1 MKVLCVNNQSIL
13 ERLSVTVGKWY
24 DANDYGMSP
33 DLILVK
39 NDSDKWSYLD
49 RKNFRTVEELR
60 EDKLKEIGIE

>member
-1 MKVLCVNNQSIL
+1 MKVICVNNQSIL

-39 NDSDKWSYLD
+39 NDRWSYLD

-60 EDKLKEIGIE
+60 EDKLKYLGI